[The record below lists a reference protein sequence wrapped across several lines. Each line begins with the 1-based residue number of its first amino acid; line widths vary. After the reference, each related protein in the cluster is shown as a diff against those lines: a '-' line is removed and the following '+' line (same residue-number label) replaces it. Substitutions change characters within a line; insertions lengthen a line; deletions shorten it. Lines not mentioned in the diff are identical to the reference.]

1 MYSTYKLAVRQTR
14 ASAIELDLA
23 DIKICLEDLGCVTPR
38 REVCDGIRLV
48 RNWVPELNTFCHLR
62 LADASVGIVARV
74 QTSGRRVVVSER
86 YDAGVEGQEFFRHL
100 LAP

>member
-1 MYSTYKLAVRQTR
+1 MLPISKDGPDDGLRTTYKLTVRQTR

-48 RNWVPELNTFCHLR
+48 RNWIPELNTLGHLG
-62 LADASVGIVARV
+62 LSDAGIGIIARV
-74 QTSGRRVVVSER
+74 QTTGRRMMV
-86 YDAGVEGQEFFRHL
+86 
-100 LAP
+100 P